1 MAITVSGPC
10 SPYPLP
16 VIVPAKIGAGNTY
29 AVTGPDGSITIVNG
43 QNVLEAIQKMQQDYY
58 RSLQQAQQQIQPQ
71 VICIQQPNQ
80 QQAHNDS
87 SPLWNLVGLISG
99 AFLAISALRSTHLEK
114 GIDHINEFAKE
125 TLGDL
130 VKQTRAGLKK
140 LETKLAPTTDAKVG
154 QQVRPTV

>member
-10 SPYPLP
+10 SPYPLL

-43 QNVLEAIQKMQQDYY
+43 RDVPEAIQKMQRAYCL
-58 RSLQQAQQQIQPQ
+58 SLQQAQ
-71 VICIQQPNQ
+71 Q

-140 LETKLAPTTDAKVG
+140 LETTLAPTTNVNPEQAISAVA
-154 QQVRPTV
+154 

>member
-16 VIVPAKIGAGNTY
+16 VIVPAKIGPGNTY

-43 QNVLEAIQKMQQDYY
+43 RNVPEAIQKMQQAYY
-58 RSLQQAQQQIQPQ
+58 QSLQQAQQPIQGVQPQ

-80 QQAHNDS
+80 EPQNNS
-87 SPLWNLVGLISG
+87 SPIWNLVGLISG
-99 AFLAISALRSTHLEK
+99 AFLAISALRSSHLEK
-114 GIDHINEFAKE
+114 GIDHIKE

-140 LETKLAPTTDAKVG
+140 LETKLLAPTINVNPA
-154 QQVRPTV
+154 

>member
-1 MAITVSGPC
+1 MAIVPPGPC
-10 SPYPLP
+10 TPISPNINYL
-16 VIVPAKIGAGNTY
+16 VTLYGANGQ
-29 AVTGPDGSITIVNG
+29 PSSRTIVNG
-43 QNVLEAIQKMQQDYY
+43 SNVDKTVQAMQQAYCQ
-58 RSLQQAQQQIQPQ
+58 SLQQAQQQIQPQ

-140 LETKLAPTTDAKVG
+140 LETKLLAPTINVNPA
-154 QQVRPTV
+154 

>member
-29 AVTGPDGSITIVNG
+29 AVTGPDGSINIVDG
-43 QNVLEAIQKMQQDYY
+43 RDVPEAIQKMQQAYC
-58 RSLQQAQQQIQPQ
+58 QQQQIQPQ
-71 VICIQQPNQ
+71 IFVQQPN
-80 QQAHNDS
+80 NS
-87 SPLWNLVGLISG
+87 TSPLPGLLGLVVG
-99 AFLAISALRSTHLEK
+99 AFASISLLRSPHMQI
-114 GIDHINEFAKE
+114 GIHNIGDFAKE
-125 TLGDL
+125 TLGHL
-130 VKQTRAGLKK
+130 VKQTGNGLKT

>member
-1 MAITVSGPC
+1 
-10 SPYPLP
+10 
-16 VIVPAKIGAGNTY
+16 
-29 AVTGPDGSITIVNG
+29 
-43 QNVLEAIQKMQQDYY
+43 
-58 RSLQQAQQQIQPQ
+58 
-71 VICIQQPNQ
+71 
-80 QQAHNDS
+80 
-87 SPLWNLVGLISG
+87 
-99 AFLAISALRSTHLEK
+99 LEK

>member
-58 RSLQQAQQQIQPQ
+58 RSLQQPQ
-71 VICIQQPNQ
+71 Q

-140 LETKLAPTTDAKVG
+140 LETKLLAPTINVNPEQAISPVA
-154 QQVRPTV
+154 

>member
-1 MAITVSGPC
+1 MAIVPPGSCTPI
-10 SPYPLP
+10 SPNTNYL
-16 VIVPAKIGAGNTY
+16 VTLYGANGQ
-29 AVTGPDGSITIVNG
+29 PSSQTIVYG
-43 QNVLEAIQKMQQDYY
+43 SNVVKTVQAMQQAYCQ
-58 RSLQQAQQQIQPQ
+58 SLQQA
-71 VICIQQPNQ
+71 Q

-140 LETKLAPTTDAKVG
+140 LETKLAPTTNVKVG
-154 QQVRPTV
+154 QQVLPTV

>member
-10 SPYPLP
+10 SPYPLL

-43 QNVLEAIQKMQQDYY
+43 RDVPEAIQKMQRAYCL
-58 RSLQQAQQQIQPQ
+58 SLQQA
-71 VICIQQPNQ
+71 Q

-140 LETKLAPTTDAKVG
+140 LETTLAPTTNVNPEQAISAVA
-154 QQVRPTV
+154 

>member
-58 RSLQQAQQQIQPQ
+58 RSLQQPQ
-71 VICIQQPNQ
+71 Q

-114 GIDHINEFAKE
+114 GIDHINEFEKE
-125 TLGDL
+125 TLGEL
-130 VKQTRAGLKK
+130 VKQNRAGLKK
-140 LETKLAPTTDAKVG
+140 LETKQLM
-154 QQVRPTV
+154 

>member
-10 SPYPLP
+10 SPCPLP
-16 VIVPAKIGAGNTY
+16 VVVQVPIVDGNTY
-29 AVTGPDGSITIVNG
+29 AVTGPDRSITIVNG
-43 QNVLEAIQKMQQDYY
+43 RNVPEEIQKIQQAYCQ
-58 RSLQQAQQQIQPQ
+58 SLQQA
-71 VICIQQPNQ
+71 Q

-140 LETKLAPTTDAKVG
+140 LETTLAPTTNVNPEQAISAVA
-154 QQVRPTV
+154 

>member
-10 SPYPLP
+10 SPYPLL

-58 RSLQQAQQQIQPQ
+58 RSLQQPQ
-71 VICIQQPNQ
+71 Q

-140 LETKLAPTTDAKVG
+140 LETKLLAPTINVNPEQAISAVA
-154 QQVRPTV
+154 